1 MFLKLQLLPQ
11 QYEPIS
17 FKRFATCMTHA
28 LLKLRHSVLLVMY
41 NTYNAFATTVQLK
54 GNLMH
59 AGRLHAI
66 HC

>member
-28 LLKLRHSVLLVMY
+28 LLKLRRPVLLVMY
-41 NTYNAFATTVQLK
+41 NTYNAFATTV
-54 GNLMH
+54 
-59 AGRLHAI
+59 
-66 HC
+66 